1 MRENYH
7 IGLDIG
13 TSSIGWAVIDDN
25 AKVMRAKGK
34 TAIGARLFNEGQT
47 AADRRLF
54 RTTRR
59 RLNRRKWR
67 LKLLD
72 EIFDPYIT
80 PVDATFFARLKQSN
94 LSPKDQN
101 RDWTGSMLFP
111 DRTDRK
117 FHENYPTIYHLRHQL
132 MTEDR
137 KFDIREIYLA
147 IHHIVKYRGNFL
159 NNTPVSL
166 FSVSDVKF
174 GEQFDRLNEL
184 YAAVSPD
191 EPFAINGDNS
201 KAIETLLLND
211 ETKKFDKQKQ
221 SAKLI
226 LSETGDKALDKENTK
241 VATQI
246 SKAILGYKTQLDVL
260 LKYDAVNSSAW
271 KVELDDENIDDTLP
285 GLLSQLDENRQEMV
299 SIIQNLYAQV
309 TLNQI
314 VPNGMS
320 LSESM
325 IEKYNDH
332 RDHLKLF
339 KQLEDRIDDPKKKKG
354 LEAAY
359 DAYVGKDVKV
369 ANQDVFYASV
379 KKNLDDSDLS
389 KQIADLIEAQKFMPK
404 QRTSQNGVIPHQLH
418 QLELDQIIENQSKYY
433 PWLAAAN
440 PNPKRIH
447 QAKYKLDELVA
458 FRIPYYVGPLVTPE
472 EQEKSASQVF
482 AWMKRKQPGTIT
494 PWNFDQKVD
503 RMASANRFIRRM
515 TTKDTYLIGEDVLPD
530 ASLIYERFKV
540 LNELNLVKAN
550 YHRLAPA
557 QKQAVYRDLFEN
569 QKSISTRKLQN
580 YLVDQGYFTAKPK
593 ITGLSD
599 PERFNSS
606 LGTYIDFKEIFGD
619 QVDNPDRQD
628 DYEKIIEWSTVFE
641 DRQIYEAKLRTLE
654 WLTEDQIQALKT
666 KRYNGWGR
674 LSKKLLTGIVD
685 ENGERI
691 IDVLWN
697 TNQNF
702 MQVQSQESFAKRI
715 HEANAKQMKVTGVE
729 DILADAYTSPQNKK
743 AIRQVIRVVDDIQK
757 AMGGV
762 APTSVSIEFTRS
774 EDQNPRRTQSRESQ
788 LQNTFKADAKQIVDS
803 DLVTELET
811 VSKSKKGLTDR
822 LYLYFT
828 QLGKD
833 MYTGEPLNIDE
844 LSTYDID
851 HILPQAFIKD
861 DSLDNRV
868 LVSKAVNNGKSNNV
882 PVKLFGGKMG
892 GFWKE
897 LADHRLI
904 SKRKLKHLLTDP
916 DTIDKYTMRGFI
928 RRQLVETSQVI
939 KLVAQ
944 ILGDK
949 YQNDDTRII
958 EVTAKMNHQ
967 MRENFKLIKNR
978 EVNDYHHAVDAYL
991 TAFVGQY
998 LYKRYPKLRPYF
1010 VYGNFKKFNEDHVS
1024 FRYFNFLHE
1033 LMDENNKRIVEP
1045 ETGEVVLEREPAIA
1059 YMKRVYH
1066 FKFMLISQEVYTRRD
1081 AMFNQTIYP
1090 AKEANRR
1097 KLIAIKQGKTV
1108 DVYGGYSGSVDAYMA
1123 IARIHDKKGDKYK
1136 VVGVPVRALGTLN
1149 TAHDKEDYDAKLKQI
1164 LVPKFTKVKKSRKT
1178 GEITKKVEDFEIVLG
1193 KVMYRQLVIDGDKKF
1208 MLGSSTYLYNAKQL
1222 VLSDDSLMT
1231 LASKG
1236 SLNSDEDSRE
1246 LISMYDEILKK
1257 ANTYFELYDIN
1268 KFRSKLV
1275 SGRTRFVNLPNHDE
1289 IQGNKKISSGKKEL
1303 INEILNGL
1311 HANATFG
1318 NLKEI
1323 GISTPFGK
1331 MQVPNGISLSENT
1344 IVCYQSPTGLFEH
1357 RVSLKDL

>member
-1 MRENYH
+1 MRGIYF

-13 TSSIGWAVIDDN
+13 TSSIGWVVVDENGKIL
-25 AKVMRAKGK
+25 RIKGK
-34 TAIGARLFNEGQT
+34 TAIGARLFREGQT
-47 AADRRLF
+47 AEERRLY

-111 DRTDRK
+111 DRTDHK
-117 FHENYPTIYHLRHQL
+117 FHKDYPTIYHLRHKL

-159 NNTPVSL
+159 NSTPVSL

-191 EPFAINGDNS
+191 KPFAINSDNS
-201 KAIETLLLND
+201 KAIENLLLDD

-226 LSETGDKALDKENTK
+226 LSETSNKALDKENTK

-271 KVELDDENIDDTLP
+271 KIELDDENIDDTLP

-332 RDHLKLF
+332 RDHLKLL
-339 KQLEDRIDDPKKKKG
+339 KQLEDKIDDPKKKKG

-359 DAYVGKDVKV
+359 DAYVGKNMKV

-379 KKNLDDSDLS
+379 KKNLDDSDLA
-389 KQIADLIEAQKFMPK
+389 KQIAALIEAQKFMPK

-530 ASLIYERFKV
+530 ASLIYERYKV

-550 YHRLAPA
+550 YHGLEPA

-569 QKSISTRKLQN
+569 QKSISAENLQN
-580 YLVDQGYFTAKPK
+580 YLVDHGYFTSKPK

-641 DRQIYEAKLRTLE
+641 DRQIYEAKLRTLD
-654 WLTEDQIQALKT
+654 WLTEDQIQALRV
-666 KRYNGWGR
+666 KRYNGWGQF
-674 LSKKLLTGIVD
+674 SKKLLTGIVD
-685 ENGERI
+685 ENGKRI
-691 IDVLWN
+691 IDVLWDKN
-697 TNQNF
+697 KNF
-702 MQVQSQESFAKRI
+702 MQIQSQESFAKRI
-715 HEANAKQMKVTGVE
+715 HEANAKQIKVTGVE

-743 AIRQVIRVVDDIQK
+743 AIRQVIRVVEDIQK

-774 EDQNPRRTQSRESQ
+774 KKQDPRRTLSRYQQ
-788 LQNTFKADAKQIVDS
+788 LKKTFQNDAKEIVDS
-803 DLVTELET
+803 KLMNELENF
-811 VSKSKKGLTDR
+811 SKSKKKLADR
-822 LYLYFT
+822 YYLYFS
-828 QLGKD
+828 QNGIDVYSGKPID
-833 MYTGEPLNIDE
+833 IDNIFN
-844 LSTYDID
+844 YDID

-868 LVSKAVNNGKSNNV
+868 LVGKAINNEKGAKV
-882 PVKLFGGKMG
+882 PLAMKKLGGKRSSLWEQL
-892 GFWKE
+892 F
-897 LADHRLI
+897 DNHLI
-904 SKRKLKHLLTDP
+904 SRQKLNNLRTDP
-916 DTIDKYTMRGFI
+916 DKMSPHTKHGFI
-928 RRQLVETSQVI
+928 HRQLVETGQVI

-944 ILGDK
+944 ILSDK
-949 YQNDDTRII
+949 YQNSDTKII
-958 EVTAKMNHQ
+958 EVPAKMNSQ
-967 MRENFKLIKNR
+967 MRKNFKLIKNR
-978 EVNDYHHAVDAYL
+978 DVNDYHHAVDAYL

-1010 VYGNFKKFNEDHVS
+1010 VYGDFKKVNEKS
-1024 FRYFNFLHE
+1024 ISSKNFNFLHD
-1033 LMDENNKRIVEP
+1033 LMDGDSRQIVEP

-1090 AKEANRR
+1090 AKEANR
-1097 KLIAIKQGKTV
+1097 KTLIQIKEDKATNL
-1108 DVYGGYSGSVDAYMA
+1108 YGGYSGNVDAWMA
-1123 IARIHDKKGDKYK
+1123 IVKIPGKKIDKYK
-1136 VVGVPVRALGTLN
+1136 VVGVPMRAVRNLDNALSTSK
-1149 TAHDKEDYDAKLKQI
+1149 AAYDSELEKI
-1164 LVPKFTKVKKSRKT
+1164 LAPKFTKVT
-1178 GEITKKVEDFEIVLG
+1178 HFQVILG
-1193 KVMYRQLVIDGDKKF
+1193 KVMYRQLVIDGKKKF
-1208 MLGSSTYLYNAKQL
+1208 MIGSSAYPYNAKQL
-1222 VLSDDSLMT
+1222 VLSDKSVQA
-1231 LASKG
+1231 LASV
-1236 SLNSDEDSRE
+1236 NVDEQQESKQ
-1246 LISMYDEILKK
+1246 LISTYQEIVDKVDK
-1257 ANTYFELYDIN
+1257 YFELYDHRH
-1268 KFRSKLV
+1268 FRQSLRDGIKQFRLLPNQNQFNGQKLV
-1275 SGRTRFVNLPNHDE
+1275 K
-1289 IQGNKKISSGKKEL
+1289 QGKRETL
-1303 INEILNGL
+1303 IAILQGL
-1311 HANATFG
+1311 HANATMS
-1318 NLKEI
+1318 NLKVL
-1323 GISTPFGK
+1323 GISSPFGK
-1331 MQVPNGISLSENT
+1331 LQESTGIQLSAEAV
-1344 IVCYQSPTGLFEH
+1344 ICYQSPTGLFEH